1 MPLGT
6 SFLQSIAFVG
16 GYVVHSFIRN
26 SSSNC
31 EACLSMLTQD
41 KELEIVDLEDKNK
54 LIQLIDR
61 GSLKWPSHIVIDV
74 IIVVWKIFVAIE
86 NEKFLM
92 LRFLSGPSRNIL
104 IKLTTLY

>member
-1 MPLGT
+1 
-6 SFLQSIAFVG
+6 
-16 GYVVHSFIRN
+16 
-26 SSSNC
+26 
-31 EACLSMLTQD
+31 MLTQD

-86 NEKFLM
+86 KEKFLM

-104 IKLTTLY
+104 IKLTTLYIEETQSENWRNNCICCKKRLDNSS